1 MAASYGLNHFLPN
14 YQEPR
19 LAESMHS
26 LTSQYHADF
35 NSWSKSAAVAAD
47 AAADTFT
54 ESVKSSLFNN
64 NFAASLGRGAS
75 AAAASGVMNGHH
87 GAGSHGSSGSSGV
100 PYSSYSSLA
109 SSFPSAAAYGQA
121 NAHNHHHSASAAAA
135 AVGFGGQGL
144 LDSAA
149 ALQHQ
154 ALQHQ
159 AAAASLSQCSFPDIS
174 NMACHSAPIYPWMA
188 TAGEFMGMILS
199 CRCIDAVLTTIP
211 PNSAGAFLYGLGQ
224 VPGN

>member
-47 AAADTFT
+47 AADTFT

-64 NFAASLGRGAS
+64 NFAASLGRGT
-75 AAAASGVMNGHH
+75 AAAASGAMNGHH
-87 GAGSHGSSGSSGV
+87 GGSHGSSGSSGV

-121 NAHNHHHSASAAAA
+121 NSHNQQHSASAAAA

-188 TAGEFMGMILS
+188 TAGKFMVTILVNQGFHN
-199 CRCIDAVLTTIP
+199 I
-211 PNSAGAFLYGLGQ
+211 
-224 VPGN
+224 

>member
-64 NFAASLGRGAS
+64 NFAASLGRGS
-75 AAAASGVMNGHH
+75 AAAASAGAMNGHH
-87 GAGSHGSSGSSGV
+87 AAAAAASAHGGAGSSGV

-121 NAHNHHHSASAAAA
+121 NSHNHHSASAAAA

-188 TAGEFMGMILS
+188 TAGELDIYIYMRRRVVVDF
-199 CRCIDAVLTTIP
+199 AVDCCCF
-211 PNSAGAFLYGLGQ
+211 FLGCL
-224 VPGN
+224 

>member
-35 NSWSKSAAVAAD
+35 NSWSKTAAVADAA

-64 NFAASLGRGAS
+64 NFAASLGRGS
-75 AAAASGVMNGHH
+75 AAAAAASSAAGAMNGHH
-87 GAGSHGSSGSSGV
+87 ASSHGAAGSSGV

-121 NAHNHHHSASAAAA
+121 NSHNHHSASAAAA

-159 AAAASLSQCSFPDIS
+159 AAAASLSQCSFGDIS

-188 TAGEFMGMILS
+188 TAGNVIILIS
-199 CRCIDAVLTTIP
+199 ESTFHSLPI
-211 PNSAGAFLYGLGQ
+211 YGETF
-224 VPGN
+224 

>member
-35 NSWSKSAAVAAD
+35 NSWSKSAAVADAA

-64 NFAASLGRGAS
+64 NFAASLGRGS
-75 AAAASGVMNGHH
+75 AAASSGAMNGHH
-87 GAGSHGSSGSSGV
+87 AASHGAGGSSGV

-121 NAHNHHHSASAAAA
+121 NSHNHHSASAAAA

-188 TAGEFMGMILS
+188 TAGSFVYFLS
-199 CRCIDAVLTTIP
+199 H
-211 PNSAGAFLYGLGQ
+211 
-224 VPGN
+224 